1 MLFVPIKPAQLIDVH
16 RHLIAGVRFRA
27 RDIPIIHFLNDE
39 IQVIMPK
46 KTLVGSHRQGQT

>member
-1 MLFVPIKPAQLIDVH
+1 MIFVPIKPAQLIDVH

-27 RDIPIIHFLNDE
+27 RDIPTIHFLNDE
-39 IQVIMPK
+39 IQVIMPE